1 MRGVN
6 NMFDKG
12 MKGDVALLVSIV
24 DSYIAELESSIDI
37 QMIGVAIAG
46 TMSVENK
53 VRLELTKSRLD
64 YIKYQKDRAI
74 YIDADVD
81 VELA

>member
-1 MRGVN
+1 
-6 NMFDKG
+6 
-12 MKGDVALLVSIV
+12 MKGDVALLASIV

-53 VRLELTKSRLD
+53 VRLELTKSRLN

-74 YIDADVD
+74 YIDAHADI
-81 VELA
+81 ELV

>member
-1 MRGVN
+1 
-6 NMFDKG
+6 MFDKG

-64 YIKYQKDRAI
+64 YIKYKKDRAI